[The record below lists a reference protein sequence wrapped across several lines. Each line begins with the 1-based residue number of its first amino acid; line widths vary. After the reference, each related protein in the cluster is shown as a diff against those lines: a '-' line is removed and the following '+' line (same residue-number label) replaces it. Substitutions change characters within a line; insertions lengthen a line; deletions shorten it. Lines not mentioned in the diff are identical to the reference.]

1 MKSHSKGCL
10 PNGQAVSC
18 AAPAALVLAQSCECY
33 EVGYVAQC
41 GVVGDLGEF
50 RPFAGREL
58 AFEPVQQ
65 PIDDRALPVIERL
78 VAQPLPDVR
87 LAQDLAEHVVGAK
100 DRTVQT
106 IGEPDQP
113 VGHVEFALLAALQCV
128 IIGITLPANLG

>member
-33 EVGYVAQC
+33 EVGY
-41 GVVGDLGEF
+41 
-50 RPFAGREL
+50 
-58 AFEPVQQ
+58 
-65 PIDDRALPVIERL
+65 